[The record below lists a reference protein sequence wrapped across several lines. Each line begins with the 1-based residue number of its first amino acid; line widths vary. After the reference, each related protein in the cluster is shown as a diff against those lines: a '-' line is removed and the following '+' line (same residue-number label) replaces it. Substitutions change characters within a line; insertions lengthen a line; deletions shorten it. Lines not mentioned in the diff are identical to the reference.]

1 MDAFEAQYGSD
12 PNLLAVKDK
21 LTASVGSAADNKEA
35 QFSIILVIA
44 IIGLIIQIMTYC
56 KTKNT
61 SDEKLRKYIK
71 NARRLSLVKTWRLR
85 RDIRREAV
93 KSGAFSLPRSNDAFV
108 ATMAVGETLTD
119 AEIDALLQQASAQ
132 Q

>member
-1 MDAFEAQYGSD
+1 MDAFETQYGSD
-12 PNLLAVKDK
+12 PDLLAVKDK
-21 LTASVGSAADNKEA
+21 LTANVGAVADNKDA
-35 QFSIILVIA
+35 QFSILLVIA

-56 KTKNT
+56 KNKNT

-71 NARRLSLVKTWRLR
+71 NAPRLSLVKTWRLR

-93 KSGAFSLPRSNDAFV
+93 KSGAFSLDRSNEAFV

-119 AEIDALLQQASAQ
+119 AEIDALLRKATAKN
-132 Q
+132 

>member
-1 MDAFEAQYGSD
+1 MDAFETQYGSD
-12 PNLLAVKDK
+12 PDLFSVKDK
-21 LTASVGSAADNKEA
+21 LIAGVGSAADNKDS

-56 KTKNT
+56 KNKNT

-93 KSGAFSLPRSNDAFV
+93 KSGAFSPTRSNEAFA
-108 ATMAVGETLTD
+108 ATLAVGETLTD
-119 AEIDALLQQASAQ
+119 AEIDALLRQANAKK
-132 Q
+132 

>member
-1 MDAFEAQYGSD
+1 MDAFETQYGSD
-12 PNLLAVKDK
+12 PDLLAVKDK
-21 LTASVGSAADNKEA
+21 LTANIGAVADNKDS

-56 KTKNT
+56 KNKNT

-93 KSGAFSLPRSNDAFV
+93 KSGAFSLPRSNEAFN
-108 ATMAVGETLTD
+108 ATMAAGEALTD
-119 AEIDALLQQASAQ
+119 SEIDALLRQASAQ